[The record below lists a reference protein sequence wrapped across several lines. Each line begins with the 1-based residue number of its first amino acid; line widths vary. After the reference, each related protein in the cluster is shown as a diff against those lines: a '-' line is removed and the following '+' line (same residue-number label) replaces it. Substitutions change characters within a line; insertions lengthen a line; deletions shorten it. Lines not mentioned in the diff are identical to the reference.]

1 MKETQPSPES
11 EDRDP
16 KGHSKD
22 GKEPA
27 LEPATPIIAGDAEEA
42 AEDADKEAAPPEA
55 EADLPE
61 EVPGETAEETPAAA
75 PEEIETEEVSEEIE
89 GDTGQ
94 EISALRQ
101 EADEYLDGWQR
112 ARAEFANYKRRT
124 EREMAE
130 IRGRIRG
137 DMLVRIL
144 PVIDDLERA
153 LRDRPTEVEAGSWA
167 NGIELIYRKLL
178 ALLETEGVQEIEA
191 QGEQFDPKLHEALS
205 HEESEERAEGEIIDV
220 IQKGYRMGER
230 VLRPALVRVAK

>member
-1 MKETQPSPES
+1 VKEREPSPER

-27 LEPATPIIAGDAEEA
+27 VEPATPIKAGEAEEA
-42 AEDADKEAAPPEA
+42 AEAHEQEAPPGESEA
-55 EADLPE
+55 ELPE
-61 EVPGETAEETPAAA
+61 EVPGEVAEAAPAVAPEEVETET
-75 PEEIETEEVSEEIE
+75 PEEIEGEAKEEI
-89 GDTGQ
+89 T
-94 EISALRQ
+94 ALRQ

-144 PVIDDLERA
+144 PVVDDLDRA
-153 LRDRPTEVEAGSWA
+153 LRDRPAEGEAGSWA

-178 ALLETEGVQEIEA
+178 ALLESEGVQEIEA
-191 QGEQFDPKLHEALS
+191 QGESFDPNLHEALS
-205 HEESEERAEGEIIDV
+205 HEESEEHAEGEIIDV